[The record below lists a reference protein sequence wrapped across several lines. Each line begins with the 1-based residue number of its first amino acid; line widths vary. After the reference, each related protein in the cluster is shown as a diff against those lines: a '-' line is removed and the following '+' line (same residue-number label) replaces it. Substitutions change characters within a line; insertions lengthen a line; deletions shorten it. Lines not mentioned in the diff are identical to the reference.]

1 MYTRFYSAS
10 DNTTMSHFGTTISPN
25 ALRQNTLLI
34 EKWHQILLKEKE
46 AQKEQENIAAM
57 LKQQASAAEKL
68 RQLQENNSR
77 LQEAYLKG
85 F

>member
-1 MYTRFYSAS
+1 
-10 DNTTMSHFGTTISPN
+10 MSHFGTTISPN

-68 RQLQENNSR
+68 RQIQENNSR